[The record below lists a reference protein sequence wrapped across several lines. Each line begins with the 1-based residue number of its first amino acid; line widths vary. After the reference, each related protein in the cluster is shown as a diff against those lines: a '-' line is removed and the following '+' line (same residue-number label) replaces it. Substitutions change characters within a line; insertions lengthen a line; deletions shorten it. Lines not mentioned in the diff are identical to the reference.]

1 MSCCHIFNHP
11 YGYALI
17 ANTTQASYYAHC
29 TTIQISQSE
38 SSHTSLSTYE

>member
-1 MSCCHIFNHP
+1 MSCHILNNA

-17 ANTTQASYYAHC
+17 ANTTQASYSAHC
-29 TTIQISQSE
+29 TTLQTSQSE